1 MSLENPIQVIPSG
14 GPLAADVRG
23 VNLSEPLTEAALAA
37 IRAAWRDH
45 LVLLFR
51 GQSLSDPQLIA
62 FSRHLG
68 DLDFCPPND
77 LGRTHIEAFPEI
89 VVISNVEENG
99 RKLGSLGNYESL
111 WHTDMSYCDVPPRA
125 SLLHSLEVPPSGG
138 DTQFSNMYLA
148 LERMPADLR
157 REIEGVILVHDSS
170 LDSVGTRRKGLP
182 DVTDPSQAPGAR
194 HPIVRMHPDT
204 GREALYLGRRR
215 NAYVVGLPV
224 AESEKLLDRVWAHA
238 ASPQFV
244 WTHRWKVGDLVLWD
258 NRCTMHRRDAFDAA
272 DRRIMHRTQVKGEPV
287 RMPEGWTARARVSA

>member
-1 MSLENPIQVIPSG
+1 MSLQDAIQVIPSG
-14 GPLAADVRG
+14 GPLAAEVRG
-23 VNLSEPLTEAALAA
+23 LDLSRPIPETALDK
-37 IRAAWRDH
+37 IRAAWRAH

-51 GQSLSDPQLIA
+51 GQSLSDPALIA
-62 FSRHLG
+62 FSRRFG
-68 DLDFCPPND
+68 DLDLCPPND

-125 SLLHSLEVPPSGG
+125 SLLHSLEVPLTGG

-157 REIEGVILVHDSS
+157 REIEGAILVHDSS
-170 LDSVGTRRKGLP
+170 RDSVGSLRKGLP
-182 DVTDPSQAPGAR
+182 EVTDPSQARGAR
-194 HPIVRMHPDT
+194 HPIVRVHPDT

-215 NAYVVGLPV
+215 NAYVVGLSV
-224 AESEKLLDRVWAHA
+224 ADSEKLLDRVWAHA
-238 ASPQFV
+238 MRPEFV
-244 WTHRWKVGDLVLWD
+244 WTHRWKVGDLVFWD

-272 DRRIMHRTQVKGEPV
+272 SRRIMHRTQVQGEPV
-287 RMPEGWTARARVSA
+287 IMPKDWTARARVSA